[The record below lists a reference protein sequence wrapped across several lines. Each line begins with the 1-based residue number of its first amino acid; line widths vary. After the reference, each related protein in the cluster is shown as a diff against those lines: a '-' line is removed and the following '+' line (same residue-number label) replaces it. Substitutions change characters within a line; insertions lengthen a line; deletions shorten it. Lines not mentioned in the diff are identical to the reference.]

1 MSLLAIF
8 LKLGIENAFVLW
20 FSKARGNA
28 YFIVIEKWLLW
39 ALGNVEDDRVC
50 TSQWQLSLKP
60 APASENK
67 LDSFYYI
74 CYEM

>member
-28 YFIVIEKWLLW
+28 YFIVIEK
-39 ALGNVEDDRVC
+39 
-50 TSQWQLSLKP
+50 
-60 APASENK
+60 
-67 LDSFYYI
+67 
-74 CYEM
+74 